1 MLKTVQEA
9 CKEDSGMTS
18 AQLKDL
24 LKIVLAAVRHT
35 KKASA
40 DAVEKTWSSSAWSDV
55 KTSLSTSRL
64 KAAIGLQKMCEQIT
78 AMTKPAS
85 EKQDKKKKNKRK
97 AEEAVAVE
105 VEPVKEESKKPKRKK
120 ARGDS

>member
-1 MLKTVQEA
+1 
-9 CKEDSGMTS
+9 MTS

-24 LKIVLAAVRHT
+24 FKIVLAAVRQT

-40 DAVEKTWSSSAWSDV
+40 DAVETTWSSSAWIDV
-55 KTSLSTSRL
+55 KTSLSMSRL
-64 KAAIGLQKMCEQIT
+64 KAATGLQKMCEQIA

-97 AEEAVAVE
+97 AEEAVSID
-105 VEPVKEESKKPKRKK
+105 VEPVKEESKKHKRKK